1 MRSRFILTAIACIA
15 LAGMATGCGNKKKSE
30 AAKATEQARL
40 DSLKQVE
47 MIQKQKE
54 AGDLAARLPEEPV
67 FDIVTSLGTI
77 KVKLYSKTPKHRANF
92 EKLAISGY
100 YDSLLF
106 HRVINGFMIQ
116 GGDPNT
122 KDTALVAKYGQ
133 GGPGYTI
140 PAEFVPEY
148 KHIKGALAAARRG
161 DTANPAKES
170 SGSQFYIVQD
180 EATCAQLDGEYTVFG
195 QTVDGFNVID
205 KIAAVATDKRDR
217 PITDV
222 RIITIKVD
230 PESMPA
236 EPEMTQADST
246 TADSEANAK

>member
-1 MRSRFILTAIACIA
+1 MITKSIRAIACVA
-15 LAGMATGCGNKKKSE
+15 LAGMAISCGNQQKKAAE
-30 AAKATEQARL
+30 AAAEKAKA
-40 DSLKQVE
+40 DSLKQAE

-54 AGDLAARLPEEPV
+54 AEGLAAKLPEEPV

-92 EKLAISGY
+92 EKLAISGF

-106 HRVINGFMIQ
+106 HRVIDGFMIQ
-116 GGDPNT
+116 GGDPYT
-122 KDTALVAKYGQ
+122 KDTTMVEKYGQ

-161 DTANPAKES
+161 DAANPAKES

-180 EATCAQLDGEYTVFG
+180 AGTCAQLDGEYTVFG

-205 KIAAVATDKRDR
+205 KIASVARDYRDR
-217 PITDV
+217 PRTDV
-222 RIITIKVD
+222 RILTIKVD

-236 EPEMTQADST
+236 VEEETPAASDST
-246 TADSEANAK
+246 KTE